1 MRVRVY
7 VCVSECGDCT
17 QKQSATFL
25 ALQHRRERITHAPHS
40 AGGAVHARP
49 PPPKKDRA
57 AATAA
62 LNRGTQRGCTHKK
75 PCMCVCRW
83 VGMCV
88 VCACR
93 GWVCVRVT
101 N

>member
-49 PPPKKDRA
+49 PPPQ
-57 AATAA
+57 
-62 LNRGTQRGCTHKK
+62 NRQSSSHGGAKQRHPEGLHAQKTMH
-75 PCMCVCRW
+75 
-83 VGMCV
+83 
-88 VCACR
+88 
-93 GWVCVRVT
+93 VCV
-101 N
+101 